1 MTEARKFAPEKASLI
16 TVKDPIGVALNI
28 VVVEK
33 NKAFEI
39 QIRMD
44 KVNVLDKIHFHKQSS

>member
-1 MTEARKFAPEKASLI
+1 MIESRNSAPEKASLI